1 MKRLLLLLPLG
12 LFLILAA
19 VLYRGLFLDPS
30 RLPSPLIGK
39 SIPIFI
45 LPSTED
51 VSRILTQD
59 DLRGSP
65 ALINVWGT
73 WCPSCRE
80 EHAVLN
86 KLAKEGVII
95 YGINY
100 KDDLSAAQRWLK
112 NLQNPYR
119 LTIHDA
125 DGNLGLNLGV
135 YGAPETFFIDSK
147 GVIRDKYVG
156 AIDMQI
162 WQQKLAPIYQKLVM
176 ETEQ

>member
-1 MKRLLLLLPLG
+1 MNRLLLLLPLG
-12 LFLILAA
+12 LFLILVT

-39 SIPIFI
+39 PV
-45 LPSTED
+45 PSFLLSSTND
-51 VSRILTQD
+51 SSLNLTQD
-59 DLRGSP
+59 DLKGFP

-86 KLAKEGVII
+86 ALAKQGVVI

-100 KDDLSAAQRWLK
+100 KDDRAEAQRWLK

-125 DGNLGLNLGV
+125 DGSLGLNLGV
-135 YGAPETFFIDSK
+135 YGAPETFLIDSK
-147 GVIRDKYVG
+147 GIVRDKYVG
-156 AIDMQI
+156 AIDMRV
-162 WQQKLAPIYQKLVM
+162 WQEKLEPIYHKLVA
-176 ETEQ
+176 ENKQ

>member
-12 LFLILAA
+12 LFLVLAA

-39 SIPIFI
+39 PV
-45 LPSTED
+45 PSFLLSSTND
-51 VSRILTQD
+51 SSLSLTQD
-59 DLRGSP
+59 DLKGSP

-86 KLAKEGVII
+86 ALAKQGVII

-100 KDDLSAAQRWLK
+100 KDDRADAQRWLK

-125 DGNLGLNLGV
+125 DGSLGLNLGV
-135 YGAPETFFIDSK
+135 YGAPETFLIDSK
-147 GVIRDKYVG
+147 GIIRDKYVG
-156 AIDMQI
+156 AIDMRV
-162 WQQKLAPIYQKLVM
+162 WHEKLEPIYHKLVA
-176 ETEQ
+176 ENKQ